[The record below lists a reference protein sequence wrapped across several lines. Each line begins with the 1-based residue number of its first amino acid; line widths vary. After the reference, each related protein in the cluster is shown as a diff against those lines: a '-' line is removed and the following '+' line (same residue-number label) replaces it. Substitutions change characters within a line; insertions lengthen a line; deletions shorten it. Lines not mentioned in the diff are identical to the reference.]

1 MTDVPTTDRPTPDP
15 LLAGLRDLAEPAPA
29 TLADRV
35 VDGWVRAPSPLGEV
49 YAVAG
54 AGGVRLV
61 RTAAH
66 AGDLEVFLEDYRT
79 RHGRPVR
86 PATRPP
92 RGLLPALRGS
102 GGPPELDL
110 TDVGDF
116 ARKVLAATARIPA
129 GQIRPYGWV
138 AREAGHPTAVRAVG
152 TALARNPVPLLI
164 PCHRVVRG
172 DGGLGQYLSGAGDK
186 ATLLAGEGPG
196 PRPGRRPRR
205 RGHPPDRQRHHRRRL
220 LPVVPPRAPD
230 HRRPPP
236 RVREPRPGPRR
247 RLPPLPRLPPLAP
260 PM

>member
-1 MTDVPTTDRPTPDP
+1 MTDAPSTDRPTPDP

-66 AGDLEVFLEDYRT
+66 AGDLEVFLEEYRT

-92 RGLLPALRGS
+92 RGLLPALRGT
-102 GGPPELDL
+102 GGPPEIDL

-186 ATLLAGEGPG
+186 ATLLAGEGLDLDRVADLAAAGTRLIGSDTTGVVCFPSCHHARRITDAHRHG
-196 PRPGRRPRR
+196 FASLDRARAAGYRPCRDCRP
-205 RGHPPDRQRHHRRRL
+205 
-220 LPVVPPRAPD
+220 
-230 HRRPPP
+230 
-236 RVREPRPGPRR
+236 
-247 RLPPLPRLPPLAP
+247 
-260 PM
+260 

>member
-1 MTDVPTTDRPTPDP
+1 MTDAPTADP
-15 LLAGLRDLAEPAPA
+15 LLASLRDLAEPAPA

-61 RTAAH
+61 RTAAY

-86 PATRPP
+86 PATRAP
-92 RGLLPALRGS
+92 RGLLPALRGT

-138 AREAGHPTAVRAVG
+138 AREAGP
-152 TALARNPVPLLI
+152 
-164 PCHRVVRG
+164 
-172 DGGLGQYLSGAGDK
+172 
-186 ATLLAGEGPG
+186 
-196 PRPGRRPRR
+196 RRPCGRWARRSPATRSRCSFPATAWCAATAASGSTSPAPGTRR
-205 RGHPPDRQRHHRRRL
+205 RCWPARAWTSTGSPTS
-220 LPVVPPRAPD
+220 PPRAP
-230 HRRPPP
+230 
-236 RVREPRPGPRR
+236 
-247 RLPPLPRLPPLAP
+247 A
-260 PM
+260 